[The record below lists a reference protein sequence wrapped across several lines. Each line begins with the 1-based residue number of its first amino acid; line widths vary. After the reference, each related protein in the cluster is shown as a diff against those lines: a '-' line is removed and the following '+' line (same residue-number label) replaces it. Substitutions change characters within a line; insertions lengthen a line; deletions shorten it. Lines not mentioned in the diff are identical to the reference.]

1 MIEQA
6 CGPMTTRA
14 RVIAGLIGAARREGN
29 RMDALPSQHSRV
41 RAIMGSKS
49 WPSAEDHRSE
59 GRNMGNIVTRFTE
72 RFGCKHPFSC
82 AGMAFAGMTDLALAV
97 CRGGG
102 VGAIGVG
109 LMPAEQL
116 RAMIHEMRKQT
127 TAPFNVNLITFFD
140 KLESGIHPAI
150 QMCTYLTDPA
160 VVPNAPAL
168 LGSVELVEYGDKL
181 TAIEP

>member
-6 CGPMTTRA
+6 CGSMTTRA

-29 RMDALPSQHSRV
+29 RMDILPSQHSRV

-59 GRNMGNIVTRFTE
+59 GHNMGNIVTRFTE
-72 RFGCKHPFSC
+72 RFGCKHPFAC

-116 RAMIHEMRKQT
+116 RAMIHEMRKRPQHPST
-127 TAPFNVNLITFFD
+127 SISSRSSTMTRKLASAQKSACPLCPFIGGTPRQ
-140 KLESGIHPAI
+140 S
-150 QMCTYLTDPA
+150 
-160 VVPNAPAL
+160 
-168 LGSVELVEYGDKL
+168 
-181 TAIEP
+181 

>member
-1 MIEQA
+1 
-6 CGPMTTRA
+6 
-14 RVIAGLIGAARREGN
+14 
-29 RMDALPSQHSRV
+29 
-41 RAIMGSKS
+41 
-49 WPSAEDHRSE
+49 
-59 GRNMGNIVTRFTE
+59 MGNIVTRFTE
-72 RFGCKHPFSC
+72 RFGCKHPFAC

-140 KLESGIHPAI
+140 NDAQIRVCAEERVPVVSFHWGHPSTEHIKLLRDAGVSIWEQIGTVDAAR
-150 QMCTYLTDPA
+150 T
-160 VVPNAPAL
+160 AL
-168 LGSVELVEYGDKL
+168 GDDILGTTIEFMISPHAAQPLPPHSAEGASQPIIRGATAFLSEL
-181 TAIEP
+181 ASR